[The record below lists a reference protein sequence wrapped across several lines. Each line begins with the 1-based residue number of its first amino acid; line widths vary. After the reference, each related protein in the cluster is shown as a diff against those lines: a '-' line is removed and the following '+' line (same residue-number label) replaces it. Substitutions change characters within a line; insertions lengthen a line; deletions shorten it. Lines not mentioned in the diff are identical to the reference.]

1 MGPGLNNGMH
11 PFVRHCSDCSTE
23 TGFVKRVQE
32 GEPLYDG
39 AMLLE
44 PRPEEPGAFNVRGTY
59 RSGQSDRSGPPKV
72 TTNEYRDGW
81 DRIFGSTPTV
91 GQA

>member
-1 MGPGLNNGMH
+1 MGPSLSNGVR
-11 PFVRHCSDCSTE
+11 PFVRHRSDCSTE

-32 GEPLYDG
+32 GEPIYDG

-44 PRPEEPGAFNVRGTY
+44 PRNNEPGAFNVRGTY
-59 RSGQSDRSGPPKV
+59 QSNQSGPPKV

-81 DRIFGSTPTV
+81 DRIFGGTATV